1 MGIMGKNTSND
12 IFFLKELERKLSSVM
27 LDEDENNNADNLNL
41 GIRSEER
48 RVGKECRSRW
58 SPYH

>member
-1 MGIMGKNTSND
+1 MGKNTSND

-41 GIRSEER
+41 GIDDDVNRYLICIKTFFR
-48 RVGKECRSRW
+48 I
-58 SPYH
+58 